1 MNQNIWDF
9 YMKYNEILVE
19 ALDGKPL
26 YTINKYKFILNP
38 LTEQVPA
45 TSSNLLM
52 SAAEAF
58 VRHMNI
64 TEYDKL
70 LTEED
75 KGGILVAAVSLLT
88 KLPFGMA
95 RWYPN
100 TLANQ
105 ISSIF
110 TCEYLSQGELY
121 ICGIE
126 SKDRVCIIDD
136 IISTGGTMIGMIKAL
151 RKLGAIIQ
159 DIIVLGEKV
168 EYNGVE
174 RVFQETGIRI
184 KTIFEIS
191 IAGEVS
197 EVLNKDIHSE

>member
-1 MNQNIWDF
+1 
-9 YMKYNEILVE
+9 MKYNEILVE